1 MVFSGFRKPDSMTNG
16 RQRQVVRNVEPAAV
30 RIDKAAI
37 AAVVL
42 APLGVYTHR
51 RIMLHAT
58 ATVTT

>member
-1 MVFSGFRKPDSMTNG
+1 MTNG
-16 RQRQVVRNVEPAAV
+16 RQRQVVRNVESAAV
-30 RIDKAAI
+30 RIDKAVF

-58 ATVTT
+58 ATVTA